1 MAEVAVVMVTW
12 LDWGEGHASSSSLG
26 ACRGLHRNTIEIA
39 HFCSINSLQVPYLYV
54 IIYELMVLIFTKQA
68 ETTEDLNEWRNALE
82 SALAQAPSVAN
93 TVGQNPIFSTDV
105 AAEPAEAPA
114 EQCKLC

>member
-1 MAEVAVVMVTW
+1 M
-12 LDWGEGHASSSSLG
+12 
-26 ACRGLHRNTIEIA
+26 
-39 HFCSINSLQVPYLYV
+39 YV
-54 IIYELMVLIFTKQA
+54 IIYELVVLIFTKQA

>member
-1 MAEVAVVMVTW
+1 MVW
-12 LDWGEGHASSSSLG
+12 IS
-26 ACRGLHRNTIEIA
+26 
-39 HFCSINSLQVPYLYV
+39 
-54 IIYELMVLIFTKQA
+54 TKQA

-93 TVGQNPIFSTDV
+93 TMGQNPIFSTDV